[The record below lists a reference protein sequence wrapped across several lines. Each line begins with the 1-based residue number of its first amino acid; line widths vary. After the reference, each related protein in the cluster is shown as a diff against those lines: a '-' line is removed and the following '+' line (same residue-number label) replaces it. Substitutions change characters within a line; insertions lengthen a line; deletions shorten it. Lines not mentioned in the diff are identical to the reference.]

1 MQKHL
6 LSVIKM
12 TLANEIKFAKK
23 KIEDMLHQI
32 LYKDNFEP

>member
-23 KIEDMLHQI
+23 KIEDMLHQT